1 MHNNYYTTSVTPQ
14 RAPAGFDMNHL
25 YLSPSQQQVN
35 RQGMFLKRNERI
47 DWRRIAA
54 VDVDRIARDMDFQTL
69 QENLENI
76 TLCNIDAEVDTRVM
90 DPNFVKLYK
99 MAQLTIEYLLICQD
113 QITSQL
119 ADYDQLKNRDFHDH
133 EDARQQIEKL
143 KHELAET
150 KKELKKRRKMLETQQ
165 RMLMAQNSNYHT
177 CPVCTHA
184 FLSIA
189 YLQAHINRRHPDYDP
204 NRRREHDVDVE
215 KEIQR
220 LKDELHKKDVEL
232 QSIRIQKAVDE
243 ERIRDRDAEL
253 RQRKEDIQTLTT
265 KITILDDR
273 LLQMRSNPHT
283 RSPSPHRQDVGLSEL
298 LKENKHLRADIE
310 QLKQLLQQ
318 TENNL
323 KKEEKLKRRYEQENE
338 TLAQDIKKLKE
349 NLQVLQKAS
358 GDKTQ
363 LTEQLIKYQNQY
375 NDEKS
380 KRKILEKQLQA
391 PHNDSTQLPNQITSD
406 EKPKTVPSHPTD
418 SRVEPTVQAR
428 PAAPFHP
435 TDLILADYC
444 PALVERLKENPKF
457 LTKYRD
463 EAKQQL
469 NAELD
474 EYENLGI
481 SETDTRLTDL
491 DFRTKMES
499 VLQTRYN
506 IQADLPDFERIRA
519 NLVRLLDRRV
529 NERLDVRRSITSI
542 RSTGSKLVT
551 FEDEQRQSKNPS
563 PKHDNTKKQN
573 TDHRIIIA
581 TDPPKTKHDHS
592 RPTMKHLSDDDVTI
606 SNASDSDEDTQPTR
620 PGVASDIRPPPRKT
634 VPPPKTTH
642 GIGSLV
648 DASVRPSTTN
658 EASTISALPRQQ
670 LSKPLTIKSKS
681 NSDSENESSV
691 PPVPSKAGPHPSN
704 IDDKKRIID
713 QKLQEASLKG
723 VKPTPNA
730 VAQGFQH
737 SRQPIVNQHHE
748 DEDDDDDDDSQSFT
762 TLHTN
767 PPQKLAN
774 GHLPQVPSRESV
786 NNNLLSSGDASQH
799 TYDSLWKS
807 QAGRVSELRRPLT
820 ADSAKTS
827 NLDSDDN
834 EDEGDLN

>member
-1 MHNNYYTTSVTPQ
+1 
-14 RAPAGFDMNHL
+14 
-25 YLSPSQQQVN
+25 
-35 RQGMFLKRNERI
+35 
-47 DWRRIAA
+47 
-54 VDVDRIARDMDFQTL
+54 
-69 QENLENI
+69 
-76 TLCNIDAEVDTRVM
+76 
-90 DPNFVKLYK
+90 
-99 MAQLTIEYLLICQD
+99 
-113 QITSQL
+113 
-119 ADYDQLKNRDFHDH
+119 
-133 EDARQQIEKL
+133 
-143 KHELAET
+143 
-150 KKELKKRRKMLETQQ
+150 
-165 RMLMAQNSNYHT
+165 
-177 CPVCTHA
+177 
-184 FLSIA
+184 
-189 YLQAHINRRHPDYDP
+189 
-204 NRRREHDVDVE
+204 
-215 KEIQR
+215 
-220 LKDELHKKDVEL
+220 
-232 QSIRIQKAVDE
+232 
-243 ERIRDRDAEL
+243 
-253 RQRKEDIQTLTT
+253 
-265 KITILDDR
+265 
-273 LLQMRSNPHT
+273 
-283 RSPSPHRQDVGLSEL
+283 
-298 LKENKHLRADIE
+298 
-310 QLKQLLQQ
+310 
-318 TENNL
+318 
-323 KKEEKLKRRYEQENE
+323 
-338 TLAQDIKKLKE
+338 
-349 NLQVLQKAS
+349 
-358 GDKTQ
+358 
-363 LTEQLIKYQNQY
+363 

-670 LSKPLTIKSKS
+670 L
-681 NSDSENESSV
+681 
-691 PPVPSKAGPHPSN
+691 
-704 IDDKKRIID
+704 
-713 QKLQEASLKG
+713 
-723 VKPTPNA
+723 
-730 VAQGFQH
+730 
-737 SRQPIVNQHHE
+737 
-748 DEDDDDDDDSQSFT
+748 
-762 TLHTN
+762 
-767 PPQKLAN
+767 
-774 GHLPQVPSRESV
+774 
-786 NNNLLSSGDASQH
+786 
-799 TYDSLWKS
+799 
-807 QAGRVSELRRPLT
+807 
-820 ADSAKTS
+820 
-827 NLDSDDN
+827 
-834 EDEGDLN
+834 